1 MSRAPLPLRDD
12 ERLIFALDVPD
23 RAQAL
28 EWVDRLGDSVAF
40 YKIGMELLASGEYFQ
55 VLDELARRDKRVF
68 VDLKFFDIPATAA
81 AVIKRLSQWPVSYAT
96 IHGWHPAMMEAC
108 AAANSSDMRLLAVTV
123 LTSMGRPDLAQMGID
138 REPVDVVVERALTAQ
153 AAGIDGVI
161 ASGQEAG
168 PIRAATGAGFS
179 IVCPGIRPGGPVG
192 DDQKRTVG
200 VARPLPMAPMPSW
213 LVARSAWPPILRPR
227 RGPSSRKSR
236 RRWLRAEIPLRRL
249 QARTPSRPARDGVSA
264 SVHRAVVPE
273 SPQNLP

>member
-108 AAANSSDMRLLAVTV
+108 AAANGGDMRLLGEARAAIIA
-123 LTSMGRPDLAQMGID
+123 GRLGVSGACGCNQAGERECRSGDD
-138 REPVDVVVERALTAQ
+138 RESGRK
-153 AAGIDGVI
+153 AA
-161 ASGQEAG
+161 E
-168 PIRAATGAGFS
+168 
-179 IVCPGIRPGGPVG
+179 
-192 DDQKRTVG
+192 
-200 VARPLPMAPMPSW
+200 
-213 LVARSAWPPILRPR
+213 
-227 RGPSSRKSR
+227 
-236 RRWLRAEIPLRRL
+236 
-249 QARTPSRPARDGVSA
+249 
-264 SVHRAVVPE
+264 
-273 SPQNLP
+273 